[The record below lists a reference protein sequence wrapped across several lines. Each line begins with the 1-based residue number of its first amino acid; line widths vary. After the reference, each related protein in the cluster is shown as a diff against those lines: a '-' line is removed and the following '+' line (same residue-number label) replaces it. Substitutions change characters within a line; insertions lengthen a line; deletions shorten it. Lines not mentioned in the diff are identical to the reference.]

1 MKAISSRYIQKRL
14 LINFL
19 MVYCVFISIIW
30 FTQSLRFLELVTAKG
45 LSFGT
50 FAQITTFLILPMS
63 YVCIPMAMF
72 FAALFTFSNLESHNE
87 LVILKACGVSNM
99 QLYKYCS
106 KVLILITL
114 VHLSISLY
122 FLPKSYHNLKEM
134 QHELKN
140 QLISAILEEGVFNTQ
155 SNNITVYID
164 EKEGDS
170 SYKGIFIYDLRDKAK
185 PVTMMAQSGQLIK
198 DGDVPGFLLH
208 NGTHQIEDKE
218 SGNIS
223 LGFFRDYSFIFK
235 NEAGSEERTI
245 DINEMFINDLLETDN
260 KSEADIRMHKV
271 NAMQRI
277 TWPLCNFVLP
287 LIAIAG
293 LISAL
298 GSRRSTLMKQVRAG
312 AIGIIF
318 ITALLMLNNISMQHF
333 FVIYIS
339 AVFIFLSMMLSY
351 IYARRQ

>member
-50 FAQITTFLILPMS
+50 FVQITTFLILPMS

-72 FAALFTFSNLESHNE
+72 FAALLTFSNLESHNE
-87 LVILKACGVSNM
+87 IVVLKACGVSNM
-99 QLYKYCS
+99 QIYRYCTN
-106 KVLILITL
+106 VLIFVTL
-114 VHLSISLY
+114 LHLSISLY
-122 FLPKSYHNLKEM
+122 FLPKSYHELKEM

-155 SNNITVYID
+155 TNNITVYID
-164 EKEGDS
+164 EKDGET
-170 SYKGIFIYDLRDKAK
+170 SYKGIFIYDLRDKSK

-198 DGDVPGFLLH
+198 DGDLPGFLLH

-223 LGFFRDYSFIFK
+223 LGFFRDYSFILK
-235 NEAGSEERTI
+235 NEGAKEDRAI
-245 DINEMFINDLLETDN
+245 DINEMFIDELLDAGN
-260 KSEADIRMHKV
+260 KSDSDAKIHKV
-271 NAMQRI
+271 HAMQRI

-312 AIGIIF
+312 AVGIVF
-318 ITALLMLNNISMQHF
+318 ITALLMLNNLAMQHF

-339 AVFIFLSMMLSY
+339 AGFILLGMMLSY